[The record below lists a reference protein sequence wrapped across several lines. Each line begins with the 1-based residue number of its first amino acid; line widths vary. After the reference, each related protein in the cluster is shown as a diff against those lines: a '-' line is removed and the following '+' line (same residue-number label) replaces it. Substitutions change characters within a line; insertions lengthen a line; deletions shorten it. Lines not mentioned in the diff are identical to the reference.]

1 LPRRKSTHV
10 DDPAAVG
17 RRLREARER
26 SGISQRQLSF
36 DGCSPAYI
44 SRIEAG
50 ERIPSL
56 QLLREMGR
64 RLGVSEDY
72 LATGLEREAG
82 GEDRTLLDAEVSLRL
97 GDTDEAERMYRSVQ
111 ESAETSAIQAR
122 ALAGLGQIAFDRG
135 EPRQA
140 IELLEEAL
148 RVGHLEAASQPSL
161 ADTLGRAH
169 SAVGDHGPAIRLFR
183 EALRHAEERK
193 DQVERVRFGVLL
205 ANAYI
210 DAGEFGAAE
219 TMLARTVEL
228 APESADPI
236 FRAKVY
242 WSQARLYTLHED
254 ATTAARYARKALE
267 LLELTEHTLY
277 AARAHHL
284 LASVEL
290 DRGNAAAAID
300 LLDRGLPLVQAG
312 GNKLETALF
321 QLEKARALVKLNRR
335 EEAEALAA
343 ESTSVLT
350 GVSSNDAGRG
360 LSVTGEIYESLGNRA
375 KAKGFYEQAASL
387 LEADGDRYLV
397 EVYGKLAALHEAEGR
412 SDEALAVLKKA
423 MAVQSPP
430 SSITVSA

>member
-1 LPRRKSTHV
+1 VPRRKSTHV

-26 SGISQRQLSF
+26 SGLSQRQLSF

-97 GDTDEAERMYRSVQ
+97 GEMDEAERLYWSVQ
-111 ESAETSAIQAR
+111 KSADTSAIQAR

-148 RVGHLEAASQPSL
+148 RVGHLEAASQPTL
-161 ADTLGRAH
+161 ADTLGRAY
-169 SAVGDHGPAIRLFR
+169 SMVGDHAPSIRLFR
-183 EALRHAEERK
+183 QALRLAEERN
-193 DQVERVRFGVLL
+193 DQLEAVRFGVLL

-210 DAGEFGAAE
+210 DAGEFGEAE
-219 TMLARTVEL
+219 MLLARTVEL
-228 APESADPI
+228 APHSADPI

-242 WSQARLYTLHED
+242 WSQSRLYTLRED

-290 DRGNAAAAID
+290 DRGNAAEAID
-300 LLDRGLPLVQAG
+300 LLDRGLPLVEAS
-312 GNKLETALF
+312 GNKLEAAMF

-335 EEAEALAA
+335 KEAEALAV
-343 ESTSVLT
+343 ESTEVLT
-350 GVSSNDAGRG
+350 HGSSNDAGRG
-360 LSVTGEIYESLGNRA
+360 LSVIGEIYESLGQQE
-375 KAKGFYEQAASL
+375 KAQSFYEQAVSL
-387 LEADGDRYLV
+387 LEADSDRYLL

-423 MAVQSPP
+423 MAMQSPAP
-430 SSITVSA
+430 AATVSA